1 MLVKCN
7 SSYSES
13 TMISLLKIQ
22 TLLSLN
28 GSLLLLKN
36 GKTYG
41 VEILDSGYSNVI
53 DFAIIRGILQN
64 YKFQKAKN
72 KVDCKIY
79 EFSGSRRPKNL
90 TLRLRYLLR
99 PKSAFTF

>member
-7 SSYSES
+7 SSYSEI
-13 TMISLLKIQ
+13 TMISLLKRQ

-41 VEILDSGYSNVI
+41 VEILDSGYSNAL
-53 DFAIIRGILQN
+53 DLQ
-64 YKFQKAKN
+64 
-72 KVDCKIY
+72 
-79 EFSGSRRPKNL
+79 
-90 TLRLRYLLR
+90 
-99 PKSAFTF
+99 